1 MDFVL
6 WVCRVMHVISAVVWV
21 GGLIFL
27 NVVMN
32 PVLEH
37 EKETRST
44 SSMAVQK
51 RFFGFVWMSLWI
63 MLATGL
69 LLMLVSPQYQWF
81 DYSTPWRKLMAVK
94 ELSFLLMVF
103 FSWQAKKVFEQMELS
118 LQRGNESFE
127 GWRRGYVTLLRRT
140 IVVAFIAFLS
150 SAAMVV
156 YQNPFG

>member
-27 NVVMN
+27 NAVMG

-37 EKETRST
+37 EQQTRNAAFT
-44 SSMAVQK
+44 AVQK
-51 RFFGFVWMSLWI
+51 RFFGFVWMSLWT

-69 LLMLVSPQYQWF
+69 LLMLVSPQFRWF
-81 DYSTPWRKLMAVK
+81 DFSTPWQKLLAVK
-94 ELSFLLMVF
+94 ELSFLLMAF
-103 FSWQAKKVFEQMELS
+103 FSWQAKRVFEQMELS
-118 LQRGNESFE
+118 VQKTNDAFD
-127 GWRRGYVTLLRRT
+127 GWRLGYVRLVRRT

-150 SAAMVV
+150 AAAMVV
-156 YQNPFG
+156 YENPFG